1 MPAFENLLV
10 RRENTIDKRRMISL
24 GNFASSRQSTE
35 IIHTFKHNQPSDAR
49 GRQHIAGEACQRIG
63 AETVGKQM
71 ISTDALIGNSNRSCL
86 GCSLE
91 SGREHIGPTVVSV
104 GGGSVAIGDGV
115 TEHHYRSCF
124 RWSLDVN
131 F

>member
-1 MPAFENLLV
+1 MVGL
-10 RRENTIDKRRMISL
+10 RH
-24 GNFASSRQSTE
+24 FASSRQSTE
-35 IIHTFKHNQPSDAR
+35 IIHAFKNNQPANACGS
-49 GRQHIAGEACQRIG
+49 QHVAIKACKRVGTETIG
-63 AETVGKQM
+63 QQV

-86 GCSLE
+86 GRSLE
-91 SGREHIGPTVVSV
+91 SGREHIGPTVVAV